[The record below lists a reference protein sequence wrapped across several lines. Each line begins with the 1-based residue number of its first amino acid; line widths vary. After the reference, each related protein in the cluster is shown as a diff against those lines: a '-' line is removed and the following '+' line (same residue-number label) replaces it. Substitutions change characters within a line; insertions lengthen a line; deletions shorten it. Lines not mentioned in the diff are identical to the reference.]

1 MTRVLLIISILSLN
15 YFNSFSQ
22 IKNEGIDRMT
32 ISQSGD
38 FLLTQTFELII
49 KRRKVYF
56 ITPVVSYLHVK
67 GLKRKTLVKMTK
79 KKREEIF
86 NQVDQLDW
94 TSFSQTKSKTA
105 KDSYY
110 TVQTYKAD
118 KLIDNFRVSEE
129 LLPLAFKKLYETIIG
144 VR

>member
-1 MTRVLLIISILSLN
+1 
-15 YFNSFSQ
+15 
-22 IKNEGIDRMT
+22 
-32 ISQSGD
+32 
-38 FLLTQTFELII
+38 
-49 KRRKVYF
+49 
-56 ITPVVSYLHVK
+56 
-67 GLKRKTLVKMTK
+67 MTK

-129 LLPLAFKKLYETIIG
+129 LLPLAFKKLYDTIIG
-144 VR
+144 VK